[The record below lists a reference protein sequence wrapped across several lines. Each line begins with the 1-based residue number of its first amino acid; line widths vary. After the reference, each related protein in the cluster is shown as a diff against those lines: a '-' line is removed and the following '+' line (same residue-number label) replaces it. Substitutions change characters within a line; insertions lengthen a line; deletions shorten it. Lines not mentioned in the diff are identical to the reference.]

1 MVMPRRLVRLEWE
14 ASKRESFVEDIQ
26 AMRRR
31 VLENVPE
38 SLRTRELKLGVGG
51 LRDVEFAVQL
61 LQLVHGRSDE
71 SLRTLA
77 TVDALEALV
86 QAGYVGRDDGD
97 QLIEAYE
104 FLRLLE
110 HRLQLERFRRTHT
123 MPPEDDKD
131 TLELAG
137 ERLRFYGAGFEFG
150 VDDDEQASEEDSAC
164 ESPSC
169 TRACSTARC

>member
-1 MVMPRRLVRLEWE
+1 FRRVLFRSQTGFMPLAKAYTDVIGPMVWE
-14 ASKRESFVEDIQ
+14 ASKRESFVEDVQ

-31 VLENVPE
+31 VLENVPD
-38 SLRTRELKLGVGG
+38 SLKTRELKLGVGG

-77 TVDALEALV
+77 TVYALDALIA
-86 QAGYVGRDDGD
+86 AGYVGRDDGN

-110 HRLQLERFRRTHT
+110 HRLQLERFRRTHN
-123 MPPEDDKD
+123 MPS
-131 TLELAG
+131 
-137 ERLRFYGAGFEFG
+137 
-150 VDDDEQASEEDSAC
+150 DDDVNPLEWLARVSCFMAQGANSA
-164 ESPSC
+164 
-169 TRACSTARC
+169 A